1 MPCIGSFQGKVS
13 PQKWIHHMEEEM
25 RMLFVCLAAATGSKV
40 LNITTPGGRV
50 IATTTKASN
59 VVTVNPKTL
68 HLTAVKSAAGGTTGE
83 LESKNLR
90 LALRLLACSKPW
102 NL

>member
-1 MPCIGSFQGKVS
+1 MKREAQEALKKKEGVICRWRKYWKPHFC
-13 PQKWIHHMEEEM
+13 P
-25 RMLFVCLAAATGSKV
+25 AAATGNKV

-83 LESKNLR
+83 LEILWLNELNACMLGTDSK
-90 LALRLLACSKPW
+90 
-102 NL
+102 

>member
-1 MPCIGSFQGKVS
+1 
-13 PQKWIHHMEEEM
+13 MEEEM

-90 LALRLLACSKPW
+90 LALHLLACSKPW